1 MTEEKLAL
9 EIRHVT
15 KRFPGVLA
23 NDDVSFTLRKGEIHA
38 LLGENGAGKST
49 LMNVVYGLYA
59 QDEGEFL
66 IDNKVVEINGPS
78 DAINY
83 GIGMVHQH
91 FMLVPVFSVVE
102 NMILGAEVTKGT
114 SLDLARARRE
124 IIEISQAYGLEVDPD
139 AIVENLP
146 VGVQQ
151 RVEILKALYRKANI
165 LVLDEPTAV
174 LTPQEAEDLFVVMR
188 QLTEKGVSIIFI
200 THKLKEILN
209 VADRV
214 TVMRRGKVVGHTSPK
229 ETDQQG
235 LATMMVGRDVLLEV
249 DKTPAKPTDVVLEV
263 ARLKITDERD
273 VEVVKDISFEVRAG
287 EILGIAG
294 IQGNGQTELVEAIT
308 GLRDVDSG
316 SVLLSGEKIPFE
328 KPRYLVEHG
337 MGHVPEDRHKHGLV
351 LPYDLSDN
359 MVLNT
364 YYQKPFAGQ
373 MLIRDEQAV
382 LKNALGLIERFDV
395 RAPGPKVAASTLSGG
410 NQQKVIVGREFSRP
424 LKVLIAN
431 QPTRGLDV
439 GSIEYIH
446 KEIVKMRDE
455 GVGVLVISAE
465 LDEIL
470 SLSDRIAIMFRGE
483 IVTIVEAKGTTRE
496 QLGLWMAGARP
507 EAVI

>member
-1 MTEEKLAL
+1 MTEHLAL

-23 NDDVSFTLRKGEIHA
+23 NDDVSFNLRKGEIHA

-59 QDEGEFL
+59 PDEGEFL
-66 IDNKVVEINGPS
+66 INGKHVEINGPH

-91 FMLVPVFSVVE
+91 FMLVPVFSVTE
-102 NMILGAEVTKGT
+102 NMILGSEVTKGT
-114 SLDLARARRE
+114 SLDLKRARRE
-124 IIEISQAYGLEVDPD
+124 ILEISEAYGLEVDPD
-139 AIVENLP
+139 AIVEDIP

-174 LTPQEAEDLFVVMR
+174 LTPQEAEDLFRVMR

-200 THKLKEILN
+200 THKLKEILK

-214 TVMRRGKVVGHTSPK
+214 TVMRRGKVVGHTTPA

-249 DKTPAKPTDVVLEV
+249 EKAPGKPEDIVLQISDL
-263 ARLKITDERD
+263 RIKDERGVD
-273 VEVVKDISFEVRAG
+273 VVKDISFEVRAG

-294 IQGNGQTELVEAIT
+294 VQGNGQTELAEAIT
-308 GLRDVDSG
+308 GLRGVDTG
-316 SVLLSGEKIPFE
+316 TIELSGATIPFE
-328 KPRYLVEHG
+328 RPRYLVENG

-351 LPYDLSDN
+351 LPYNLADN
-359 MVLNT
+359 MVLCT
-364 YYQKPFAGQ
+364 YYQKPFAGR
-373 MLIRDEQAV
+373 MLMRNQQAV
-382 LKNALGLIERFDV
+382 FENAAGLMERFDV
-395 RAPGPKVAASTLSGG
+395 RAPGIEVAASTLSGG

-424 LKVLIAN
+424 LNVLVAN

-455 GVGVLVISAE
+455 GVGVLVFSAE

-470 SLSDRIAIMFRGE
+470 SLSDRIAVMFRGE
-483 IVTIVEAKGTTRE
+483 IVTIVDAKDATRE
-496 QLGLWMAGARP
+496 KLGLWMAGSHP
-507 EAVI
+507 DTD

>member
-1 MTEEKLAL
+1 MENLAL
-9 EIRHVT
+9 EVRHVT
-15 KRFPGVLA
+15 KRFPGVIA
-23 NDDVSFTLRKGEIHA
+23 NDDVSFTLKKGEIHA

-49 LMNVVYGLYA
+49 LMNVVYGLYT

-91 FMLVPVFSVVE
+91 FMLVPVFTVTE
-102 NMILGAEVTKGT
+102 NMILGSEVTKGT
-114 SLDLARARRE
+114 SLDLRRAKRE
-124 IIEISQAYGLEVDPD
+124 ILEISETYGLDVDPD
-139 AIVENLP
+139 ALIENLP

-174 LTPQEAEDLFVVMR
+174 LTPQEADDLFDVMR
-188 QLTEKGVSIIFI
+188 ELTKKGVSIIFI

-214 TVMRRGKVVGHTSPK
+214 TVMRRGKVVGHTKPS
-229 ETDQQG
+229 ETDAQG

-249 DKTPAKPTDVVLEV
+249 NKTPANPSEVVLEV
-263 ARLKITDERD
+263 NHLKIKDERD

-294 IQGNGQTELVEAIT
+294 IQGNGQTELIEALT
-308 GLRDVDSG
+308 GLRGVN
-316 SVLLSGEKIPFE
+316 SGEIRLTGETIPYE
-328 KPRYLVEHG
+328 NPRYLVEHG
-337 MGHVPEDRHKHGLV
+337 LGHVPEDRHKHGLV
-351 LPYDLSDN
+351 LPYDLADN

-364 YYQKPFAGQ
+364 YYQKPFASK
-373 MLIRDEQAV
+373 MMIRNDQAI
-382 LKNALGLIERFDV
+382 LKNATELIKRFDV
-395 RAPGPKVAASTLSGG
+395 RAPGPYVTAGTLSGG
-410 NQQKVIVGREFSRP
+410 NQQKVIVAREFSHP

-446 KEIVKMRDE
+446 KEIIKMRDE

-470 SLSDRIAIMFRGE
+470 SLADRIAIMFRGE
-483 IVTIVEAKGTTRE
+483 IVTIIDTKNATRE
-496 QLGLWMAGARP
+496 QLGLWMAGASP
-507 EAVI
+507 EMA

>member
-1 MTEEKLAL
+1 MTENNMAL
-9 EIRHVT
+9 EVRHVT

-23 NDDVSFTLRKGEIHA
+23 NDDVSFDLRKGEIHA

-59 QDEGEFL
+59 PDEGEFL
-66 IDNKVVEINGPS
+66 VNGKHVQINGPH

-91 FMLVPVFSVVE
+91 FMLVPVFSVTE
-102 NMILGAEVTKGT
+102 NMILGSEVTKGT
-114 SLDLARARRE
+114 SLDLKRARRE
-124 IIEISQAYGLEVDPD
+124 ILEISEAYGLEVDPD
-139 AIVENLP
+139 AIVEDIP

-174 LTPQEAEDLFVVMR
+174 LTPQEAEDLFRVMR

-200 THKLKEILN
+200 THKLKEILK

-214 TVMRRGKVVGHTSPK
+214 TVMRRGKVVGHTSPA

-249 DKTPAKPTDVVLEV
+249 EKAPAKPAEVVLEISDL
-263 ARLKITDERD
+263 RIKDERD
-273 VEVVKDISFEVRAG
+273 VSVVKGISFEVHAG
-287 EILGIAG
+287 EILGVAG
-294 IQGNGQTELVEAIT
+294 VQGNGQTELAEAIT
-308 GLRDVDSG
+308 GLRGVDTG
-316 SVLLSGEKIPFE
+316 KIKLSGKNIPFE

-351 LPYDLSDN
+351 LPYSLADN
-359 MVLNT
+359 MVLCT

-373 MLIRDEQAV
+373 MLMRNQQAV
-382 LKNALGLIERFDV
+382 FENAAGLVERFDV
-395 RAPGPKVAASTLSGG
+395 RAPGPEVGASTLSGG

-424 LKVLIAN
+424 LNVLVAN

-455 GVGVLVISAE
+455 GVGVLVFSAE

-470 SLSDRIAIMFRGE
+470 SLSDRIAVMFRGE
-483 IVTIVEAKGTTRE
+483 IVTIVDAKEATRE
-496 QLGLWMAGARP
+496 KLGLWMAGSHP
-507 EAVI
+507 DSE

>member
-1 MTEEKLAL
+1 MTEENLAL
-9 EIRHVT
+9 EVRHVT
-15 KRFPGVLA
+15 KRFPGVIA

-66 IDNKVVEINGPS
+66 IDNKLVEINGPS

-91 FMLVPVFSVVE
+91 FMLVPVFTVTE
-102 NMILGAEVTKGT
+102 NMILGSEVTKGT
-114 SLDLARARRE
+114 SLDLARAKKE
-124 IIEISQAYGLEVDPD
+124 ILKISKAYSLDVDPD
-139 AIVENLP
+139 ALVENLP

-151 RVEILKALYRKANI
+151 RVEILKALYRNANI

-174 LTPQEAEDLFVVMR
+174 LTPQEAEDLFDVMR
-188 QLTEKGVSIIFI
+188 ELTKKGVSIIFI

-214 TVMRRGKVVGHTSPK
+214 TVMRRGKVVGHAKPS
-229 ETDQQG
+229 ETDAQG

-249 DKTPAKPTDVVLEV
+249 DKTPAKPTDLVLEV
-263 ARLKITDERD
+263 NHLRIKDERD

-294 IQGNGQTELVEAIT
+294 IQGNGQTELIEAIT
-308 GLRDVDSG
+308 GLRGADSG
-316 SVLLSGEKIPFE
+316 EITLSGEVIPLE
-328 KPRYLVEHG
+328 NPRYLVEHG

-351 LPYDLSDN
+351 LPYDLADN

-364 YYQKPFAGQ
+364 YYQKPFASK
-373 MLIRDEQAV
+373 MIIRDDQAV
-382 LKNALGLIERFDV
+382 LKNATELIERFDV
-395 RAPGPKVAASTLSGG
+395 RAPGPRVAASTLSGG
-410 NQQKVIVGREFSRP
+410 NQQKVIVAREFSHP

-446 KEIVKMRDE
+446 KEIIKMRDE

-483 IVTIVEAKGTTRE
+483 IVTIIDAKSATRE
-496 QLGLWMAGARP
+496 QLGLWMAGASP
-507 EAVI
+507 ELA

>member
-1 MTEEKLAL
+1 MTKENLAL
-9 EIRHVT
+9 EIRNVT

-23 NDDVSFTLRKGEIHA
+23 NDDVSFSLRKGEIHA

-59 QDEGEFL
+59 QDEGEFFV
-66 IDNKVVEINGPS
+66 DNKLVEINGPS

-91 FMLVPVFSVVE
+91 FMLVPVFSVTE
-102 NMILGAEVTKGT
+102 NMILGSEVTKGA
-114 SLDLARARRE
+114 SLDLQRARKE
-124 IIEISQAYGLEVDPD
+124 ILEISEAYNLEVDPD
-139 AIVENLP
+139 AIVEDLP

-188 QLTEKGVSIIFI
+188 QLTEQGVSIIFI

-249 DKTPAKPTDVVLEV
+249 KKAPAKPTDVVFEV
-263 ARLKITDERD
+263 EHLRITDERD
-273 VEVVKDISFEVRAG
+273 IEVVKDISFEVRAG
-287 EILGIAG
+287 EVLGIAG
-294 IQGNGQTELVEAIT
+294 IQGNGQTELVEAMT
-308 GLRDVDSG
+308 GLRDATSG
-316 SVLLSGEKIPFE
+316 KVHLSGEEIPFGN
-328 KPRYLVEHG
+328 PRYLVENG
-337 MGHVPEDRHKHGLV
+337 MGHIPEDRHKHGLV
-351 LPYDLSDN
+351 LPYNLADN
-359 MVLNT
+359 TVLNT

-373 MLIRDEQAV
+373 MMVRDEQAI
-382 LKNALGLIERFDV
+382 LKNALKVIDRFDV
-395 RAPGPKVAASTLSGG
+395 RAPGPDVNASTLSGG

-446 KEIVKMRDE
+446 QEIVKMRDE
-455 GVGVLVISAE
+455 GVGVIVVSAE

-470 SLSDRIAIMFRGE
+470 SLSDRIAVIFRGE

-507 EAVI
+507 EAVV

>member
-1 MTEEKLAL
+1 MTENLAL

-23 NDDVSFTLRKGEIHA
+23 NDDVSFNLRKGEIHA

-59 QDEGEFL
+59 PDEGEFL
-66 IDNKVVEINGPS
+66 INGKHVEINGPH

-91 FMLVPVFSVVE
+91 FMLVPVFSVTE
-102 NMILGAEVTKGT
+102 NMILGSEVTKGT
-114 SLDLARARRE
+114 SLDLKRARRE
-124 IIEISQAYGLEVDPD
+124 ILEISEAYGLEVDPD
-139 AIVENLP
+139 AIVEDIP

-174 LTPQEAEDLFVVMR
+174 LTPQEAEDLFQVMR

-200 THKLKEILN
+200 THKLKEILS

-214 TVMRRGKVVGHTSPK
+214 TVMRRGKVVGHTTPA

-235 LATMMVGRDVLLEV
+235 LATMMVGRDVLLQVE
-249 DKTPAKPTDVVLEV
+249 KAPAKPEDIVLQISD
-263 ARLKITDERD
+263 LTIKDERN
-273 VEVVKDISFEVRAG
+273 VSVVKDISFEVRAG

-294 IQGNGQTELVEAIT
+294 VQGNGQTELAEAIT
-308 GLRDVDSG
+308 GLRGVDAGTVS
-316 SVLLSGEKIPFE
+316 LLGETVPFE
-328 KPRYLVEHG
+328 RPRYLVEHG

-351 LPYDLSDN
+351 LPYSLADN
-359 MVLNT
+359 MVLCT
-364 YYQKPFAGQ
+364 YYQKPFAGK
-373 MLIRDEQAV
+373 MLVRNEQAIQE
-382 LKNALGLIERFDV
+382 NANGLMERFDV
-395 RAPGPKVAASTLSGG
+395 RAPGIEVAASTLSGG
-410 NQQKVIVGREFSRP
+410 NQQKVIVGREFSRGI
-424 LKVLIAN
+424 KVLVAN

-446 KEIVKMRDE
+446 QEIVKMRDE
-455 GVGVLVISAE
+455 GVGVVVISAE

-470 SLSDRIAIMFRGE
+470 SLSDRIAVMFRGE
-483 IVTIVEAKGTTRE
+483 IVTIIDAKDASRDK
-496 QLGLWMAGARP
+496 LGLWMAGSHP
-507 EAVI
+507 DTM

>member
-1 MTEEKLAL
+1 MTEENLAL

-66 IDNKVVEINGPS
+66 INNELVEINGPS

-124 IIEISQAYGLEVDPD
+124 ISEISKAYGLEVDPD

-174 LTPQEAEDLFVVMR
+174 LTPQEAEDLFTVMR

-249 DKTPAKPTDVVLEV
+249 EKTPAKPTDVVLEV
-263 ARLKITDERD
+263 AHLKITDERD

-294 IQGNGQTELVEAIT
+294 IQGNGQTELIEAIT
-308 GLRDVDSG
+308 GLRGVDSG
-316 SVLLSGEKIPFE
+316 SVLLSGEEIPFE

-351 LPYDLSDN
+351 LPYDLADN

-364 YYQKPFAGQ
+364 YYQKPYAGK
-373 MLIRDEQAV
+373 MLTRDQQTI
-382 LKNALGLIERFDV
+382 LKNAFGLIQRFDV
-395 RAPGPKVAASTLSGG
+395 RAPGPEVNASTLSGG

-496 QLGLWMAGARP
+496 QLGLWMAGAHP
-507 EAVI
+507 EAMV